1 MAWTVYRWDDDEAPQ
16 LSAQGNSLQ
25 EVLRGCLCDGYGVK
39 SAAGWTEM
47 AYTNDKSIYV
57 NAGTGHGLSVIHA
70 ANSSN
75 ATVVGVEFGNN
86 NGPYFPTTTQAASG
100 LYWYVSATTDATLRP
115 WIVFADEKRFYLWAG
130 AGLTTAQG
138 VGSTGGV
145 PTFFAGDIESMSAS
159 DPYCFMVIGGTSPG
173 TGGLYFGLLST
184 SPSYPLFGHYI
195 ARASTASGSS
205 INVAKASDS
214 PMMGGFT
221 VMGNSGASYPAF
233 GGGLLLAPVNIIE
246 STNVLRGQMPKLWNP
261 LHQLP
266 GSPGD
271 TFGGTGA
278 LSGKTFI
285 LLDASTTSNR
295 ARIALETS

>member
-1 MAWTVYRWDDDEAPQ
+1 MAWTVYRWDDYDAPQ
-16 LSAQGNSLQ
+16 LSAQGNFLQ
-25 EVLRGCLCDGYGVK
+25 EVLRGCLCNGYGEK
-39 SAAGWTEM
+39 SAAGWTES
-47 AYTNDKSIYV
+47 AYTTDKSIYV

-75 ATVVGVEFGNN
+75 ATVVGVEFGDNY
-86 NGPYFPTTTQAASG
+86 GPYFPTTTQAASG

-195 ARASTASGSS
+195 ARASTASGGS

-271 TFGGTGA
+271 TFGGTGT

>member
-16 LSAQGNSLQ
+16 LSAQNNSLHD
-25 EVLRGCLCDGYGVK
+25 VLRGCLCDGYGEK
-39 SAAGWTEM
+39 SAAGWTE
-47 AYTNDKSIYV
+47 YTYTTDKSIYV

-70 ANSSN
+70 ANSSS
-75 ATVVGVEFGNN
+75 ARVVGVEFGNDY
-86 NGPYFPTTTQAASG
+86 GPYFPTTTQAAGG
-100 LYWYVSATTDATLRP
+100 LYWLVSATTDATLRP

-138 VGSTGGV
+138 VMSTGGV

-159 DPYCFMVIGGTSPG
+159 DPYCFMVIGGISSS
-173 TGGLYFGLLST
+173 TGGLYFGMLST
-184 SPSYPLFGHYI
+184 TPSNPLSGHYL
-195 ARASTASGSS
+195 ARASTSSGGS
-205 INVAKASDS
+205 INVAKCSDS

-221 VMGNSGASYPAF
+221 DMGYTGASYPAF

-261 LHQLP
+261 LHRLP

-285 LLDASTTSNR
+285 LLDASSASNR